1 MQYKLANTKLKFS
14 HNFWENTPTI
24 TFAAPLGLGYVKGE
38 DSGGMQAMRG
48 LNARIREEKKLM
60 SASDL
65 ARLNF
70 KRSGYWLPYVGTPG
84 HTIRYSLVAIS
95 LINPV
100 LRLQVL

>member
-48 LNARIREEKKLM
+48 LNARIREKKINI
-60 SASDL
+60 S
-65 ARLNF
+65 
-70 KRSGYWLPYVGTPG
+70 
-84 HTIRYSLVAIS
+84 IRFSTVKF
-95 LINPV
+95 
-100 LRLQVL
+100 

>member
-48 LNARIREEKKLM
+48 LNARIRKKK
-60 SASDL
+60 
-65 ARLNF
+65 N
-70 KRSGYWLPYVGTPG
+70 
-84 HTIRYSLVAIS
+84 
-95 LINPV
+95 
-100 LRLQVL
+100 